1 MTEQISSPGIYSQET
16 DQSGITT
23 GATQTGL
30 AVVGPTE
37 KGPPYV
43 PTDVTSYRE
52 FVAKFGTDTSE
63 TYVPQTVYSYFQAG
77 NTVKVTRV
85 LGNVGWLFDGTTNK
99 LAAIVDGTKIISVFH
114 PSKNDNAALANLND

>member
-37 KGPPYV
+37 KGPAYV
-43 PTDVTSYRE
+43 PTDGTSHSE
-52 FVAKFGTDTSE
+52 SVAKFGTDTSE
-63 TYVPQTVYSYFQAG
+63 TYVVQTVYSYFQAG
-77 NTVKVTRV
+77 STVKVTRV
-85 LGNVGWLFDGTTNK
+85 LGNGGFVSDTSK
-99 LAAIVDGTKIISVFH
+99 KIAAIVDGTKIISVFL
-114 PSKNDNAALANLND
+114 PSKNDNA